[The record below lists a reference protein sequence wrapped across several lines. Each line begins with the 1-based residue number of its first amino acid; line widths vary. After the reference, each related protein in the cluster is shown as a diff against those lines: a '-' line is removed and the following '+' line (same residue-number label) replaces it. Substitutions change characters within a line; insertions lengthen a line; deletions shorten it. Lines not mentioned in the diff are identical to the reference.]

1 MSAYFN
7 PTIAGLTV
15 RATLGRRRA
24 FLFAIP
30 AVILI
35 VLTLVLR
42 ASKNGPGVLWPD
54 RVLGD
59 FGFSVLLPLTAL
71 IVGTGVLGAEIDD
84 GSAIHLL
91 ATPVRRGSVVVTKFA
106 VAAAATA
113 LFAAV
118 PELIAGLLAP
128 GSAKLAFA
136 LFVGALAGSVIY
148 SAVFV
153 LASVLTT
160 RAIAFGLLYVLI
172 WEGLLSNL
180 VGGARILSIAHYCL
194 GIANAIHPDA
204 NLNAGLSLGT
214 SLVLGVIVTVGALIL
229 ATRRL
234 SSFAIQGEPALSP
247 PVRPIDKKRE
257 LSCAPST
264 QIGAR
269 TGGPDAP
276 SSPADARTARPD

>member
-7 PTIAGLTV
+7 PTVAALTL

-30 AVILI
+30 AVVLI
-35 VLTLVLR
+35 ALTLVLR
-42 ASKNGPGVLWPD
+42 ASRHANATWPD
-54 RVLGD
+54 QVLGD
-59 FGFSVLLPLTAL
+59 FGFSVLLPFTAL

-91 ATPVRRGSVVVTKFA
+91 ATPVRRSSIVVTKFA
-106 VAAAATA
+106 VAAAVTA
-113 LFAAV
+113 IFAAV
-118 PELIAGLLAP
+118 PELLAGLLAP
-128 GSAKLAFA
+128 DGSGLAVA
-136 LFVGALAGSVIY
+136 LFIGALAGSVIY

-160 RAIAFGLLYVLI
+160 RAIAYGLLYVLI

-194 GIANAIHPDA
+194 GIANAIHPDQ
-204 NLNAGLSLGT
+204 NLQAGLTLTT
-214 SLVLGVIVTVGALIL
+214 SVVLGVTVTVGALIL

-234 SSFAIQGEPALSP
+234 SAFAIQGEPA
-247 PVRPIDKKRE
+247 
-257 LSCAPST
+257 
-264 QIGAR
+264 
-269 TGGPDAP
+269 
-276 SSPADARTARPD
+276 